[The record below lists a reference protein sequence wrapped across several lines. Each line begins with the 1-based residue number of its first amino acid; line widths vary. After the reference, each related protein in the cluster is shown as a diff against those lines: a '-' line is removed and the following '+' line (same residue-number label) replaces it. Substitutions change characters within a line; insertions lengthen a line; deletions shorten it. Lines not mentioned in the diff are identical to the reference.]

1 MLKYILI
8 TFVFCFS
15 TPRFCASKS
24 FANSSLS
31 MSYTKNKFDNKSNFS
46 INKNALFSN
55 KLMKKKRFP
64 IIGAISLISGFLGL
78 LFLGH
83 LISTEKFI
91 SFLNEHDWIMTTG
104 VILLLSGFVLGI
116 IGLCIGEFW
125 IWSLLGLLLLPISI
139 LLITIFGKGS
149 C

>member
-15 TPRFCASKS
+15 TPSFGASKS

-31 MSYTKNKFDNKSNFS
+31 MSYAKNEFKGKSVFS
-46 INKNALFSN
+46 INKNALFAN
-55 KLMKKKRFP
+55 KLINKKRFP
-64 IIGAISLISGFLGL
+64 IIGAISLIAGFLGL

-83 LISTEKFI
+83 LISTERFI
-91 SFLNEHDWIMTTG
+91 RFLNEHDWIMTTG
-104 VILLLSGFVLGI
+104 GILLLSGFVLGI

-125 IWSLLGLLLLPISI
+125 VWSLLGLLLLPISI
-139 LLITIFGKGS
+139 LLITIFGRGS